1 VTSSMAMIRAR
12 KALQAAGFDS
22 GLHLERASSVT
33 NEVWLAEDMVIRI
46 NTQRDHRLR
55 REMLLT
61 GALPDCIGYP
71 PVIEYGGDLGSDWL
85 IVGRLPGQPLSRAW
99 PTMSVDQRRQA
110 ISQLAERLKALH
122 TVEAPRVE
130 GLVYQPQLLDRA
142 PNGEA
147 AVARL
152 RDAIRT
158 AGRLH
163 NVDPGVMLD
172 VDHLVHQSAS
182 VLEPFDGTTL
192 VHGDLTFENLLW
204 DGEHLAL
211 LDFEWA
217 RPGPPDLDL
226 DVLLRFCAYP
236 FLHVAPDYEHLT
248 LAADYAPVPYWLQE
262 DYPELFSHRRQFE
275 RVQLYSIAWDV
286 QELLRFPPLTAVALL
301 HEHHPYNRL
310 MRLLRGVSYLDQMN
324 GNVPINL

>member
-1 VTSSMAMIRAR
+1 MAMIRAR
-12 KALQAAGFDS
+12 KALQAAGFDTTV
-22 GLHLERASSVT
+22 HLERASSVT
-33 NEVWLAEDMVIRI
+33 NEVWLTDDMVIRV
-46 NTQRDHRLR
+46 NTQRDHRLQ

-71 PVIEYGGDLGSDWL
+71 PVIDYGGDLGSDWL
-85 IVGRLPGQPLSRAW
+85 IVGRLPGMPLSRAW
-99 PTMSVDQRRQA
+99 PTMTVDQRRLA

-122 TVEAPRVE
+122 ATEAPRVE
-130 GLVYQPQLLDRA
+130 GLTYQPQLLDRA
-142 PNGEA
+142 STGDQ

-152 RDAIRT
+152 REAIRV

-172 VDHLVHQSAS
+172 VDHLVAHSAS

-192 VHGDLTFENLLW
+192 VHGDLTFENMLW
-204 DGEHLAL
+204 DGEQLTAL

-226 DVLLRFCAYP
+226 DVLLRFVAYP
-236 FLHVAPDYEHLT
+236 FLHVAADYEHLT
-248 LAADYAPVPYWLQE
+248 LAADYAPIPRWLQE
-262 DYPELFSHRRQFE
+262 DYPELFAHPRQFE

-286 QELLRFPPLTAVALL
+286 QELLRFPPLTAVDQL

-310 MRLLRGVSYLDQMN
+310 LRLLRGVSYLDAMN
-324 GNVPINL
+324 GNVAISS